1 MPSVYLAAWLRH
13 DSRPAWEAGRMPTI
27 EVVTAEAPPVAV
39 VHRAAVAVYFGEL
52 DPTGRAGLLADARAA
67 AARAVR
73 AGVVPTF
80 LAGRPV
86 PADEISSALEQIR
99 ESMPIDA
106 LKAGRLGGTGT
117 LRAVAEELAGLAHP
131 RLVVDPGLLDARGE
145 PRVSD
150 AVVAAFRAHLLPL
163 ALIVVVNTVEAE
175 RLFGRPCE
183 DRHGMLEAAKRLYD
197 DGPTWVVVTGGRR
210 EGHPVD
216 LVFDGTGTLE
226 LGADRIPG
234 LRLPHTGGTFTAV
247 LTAELARGLSVPA
260 ALEAARASVNP
271 ALAGAT
277 RFLSHLS
284 AIEPLA
290 SQFAALGLDAAPV
303 AVPLPSAAGDGGPS
317 PGDRSEW

>member
-1 MPSVYLAAWLRH
+1 
-13 DSRPAWEAGRMPTI
+13 MPTI
-27 EVVTAEAPPVAV
+27 EIVPAEAPPVAV

-73 AGVVPTF
+73 AAVVPTF

-86 PADEISSALEQIR
+86 PADEISAALEQVR
-99 ESMPIDA
+99 ASMPIDA
-106 LKAGRLGGTGT
+106 VKAGRLGGTGT
-117 LRAVAEELAGLAHP
+117 VRSVAEELAALAHP
-131 RLVVDPGLLDARGE
+131 RLVVDPGFLDARGE

-163 ALIVVVNTVEAE
+163 ALVVIVNVVEAE

-183 DRHGMLEAAKRLYD
+183 DRHGMLEAAKRLFD

-247 LTAELARGLSVPA
+247 LAAELARGLCVPA
-260 ALEAARASVNP
+260 ALEAARAAVNP
-271 ALAGAT
+271 SLAGAA
-277 RFLSHLS
+277 RFLLHPP

-290 SQFAALGLDAAPV
+290 AHYAALGLDAAPV
-303 AVPLPSAAGDGGPS
+303 AVPVPAARGDGGQH
-317 PGDRSEW
+317 PGDRPAP